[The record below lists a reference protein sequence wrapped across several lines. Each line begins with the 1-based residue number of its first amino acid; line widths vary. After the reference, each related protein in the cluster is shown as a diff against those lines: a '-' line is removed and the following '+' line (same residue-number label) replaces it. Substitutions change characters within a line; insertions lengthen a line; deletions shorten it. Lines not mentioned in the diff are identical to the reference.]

1 MRNPVSKILDLD
13 PLLSYDG
20 NRSSQE
26 MTIARIEK
34 MAELVWKGK
43 NDRSRHLVGK
53 HDFHTCESFDGRVK
67 AGATPST
74 TDGWHNRLIVGDKAV
89 VLPALLH
96 EFANGVD
103 LIYID
108 PPFMTGRNFASY
120 SDRWGKDLDAYLQWL
135 YETLILLHQL
145 LANDGSLY
153 VHLDWRTTHYAR
165 IILDEVFGFAPNAE
179 GPGFKNEIIWHYQS
193 GGRSRRSYARK
204 HDTLL
209 LYSKSTEY
217 CFNGERVGER
227 GGHKGAIICASKW
240 GMMARSSGPSTQRGS
255 ST

>member
-1 MRNPVSKILDLD
+1 
-13 PLLSYDG
+13 
-20 NRSSQE
+20 
-26 MTIARIEK
+26 

-43 NDRSRHLVGK
+43 NDSNRHLVGR
-53 HDFHTCESFDGRVK
+53 HDLHTHESFDGRVK
-67 AGATPST
+67 TGQPSALLSAT
-74 TDGWHNRLIVGDKAV
+74 DDWHNRLIAGDKAV

-96 EFANGVD
+96 EFANQVD

-120 SDRWGKDLDAYLQWL
+120 SDKWSKDLDAYLQWL

-179 GPGFKNEIIWHYQS
+179 GPGFK
-193 GGRSRRSYARK
+193 
-204 HDTLL
+204 T
-209 LYSKSTEY
+209 
-217 CFNGERVGER
+217 
-227 GGHKGAIICASKW
+227 
-240 GMMARSSGPSTQRGS
+240 RSSGTTSRADARAGAMRENTIRCCSTANPPSIVFMES
-255 ST
+255 A